1 MAREAARQLA
11 RVKRGGAWIRTLVS
25 QCVIAAI
32 ALGLIEVGLRLTT
45 GRPQGTFMGWF
56 PGVRGLYPENARIVM
71 PGPVPWVVETNRWG
85 FRGPDLEIEKS
96 PGLTRIAM
104 LGDSVTDGFCV
115 DNNATFPAMV
125 AATLLRKGV
134 RAEVINAA
142 SGGASIDRELAV
154 LRDAVS
160 RFSPDIAVLT
170 FVTNDIDA
178 LSVIDDEQLF
188 GGSLERRSTRHSLVR
203 LGVVGSA
210 IGEWTFETY
219 LRKVAPGYAA
229 HPAPSA
235 VSPLP
240 AERYHI
246 GGGSDFSANSRL
258 FLERFRTGDAMIL
271 GEVLPESMEVQLRR
285 YLKAWD
291 LFMDHARARGMR
303 PVFVYFPA
311 YPQVYDR
318 EAPTTIRDRLRA
330 HSANRDVPFL
340 DLTTALQAQEEAI
353 LHLAPADYH
362 LNPRGNRVIGEALAN
377 FLVERG
383 LARNSAEAR

>member
-1 MAREAARQLA
+1 L
-11 RVKRGGAWIRTLVS
+11 L
-25 QCVIAAI
+25 QCAI
-32 ALGLIEVGLRLTT
+32 AVVGLGVIEGALRLTT
-45 GRPQGTFMGWF
+45 GRPQGRFMGWF
-56 PGVRGLYPENARIVM
+56 PGVRGLYPENARILM

-85 FRGPDLEIEKS
+85 FRGLDLAIEKP
-96 PGLTRIAM
+96 PGFFRIAM

-134 RAEVINAA
+134 RAEVVNAA

-170 FVTNDIDA
+170 FVTNDVDA
-178 LSVIDDEQLF
+178 LTAIDDEHLY
-188 GGSLERRSTRHSLVR
+188 GGFLERRSARHDLLR
-203 LGVVGSA
+203 MGVVGTA

-229 HPAPSA
+229 QPAPSA
-235 VSPLP
+235 APPLS
-240 AERYHI
+240 AERYRI
-246 GGGSDFSANSRL
+246 EGGSDFSTNSRL

-271 GEVLPESMEVQLRR
+271 GEVLPDSMEVQLRR
-285 YLKAWD
+285 YLRAWD

-318 EAPTTIRDRLRA
+318 DTPTTIRDRLRS
-330 HSANRDVPFL
+330 HSENRDVLFL
-340 DLTTALQAQEEAI
+340 DLTTALRAQGAAV

-362 LNPRGNRVIGEALAN
+362 LNPQGNRVIGEALAD
-377 FLVERG
+377 FLVEQG
-383 LARNSAEAR
+383 LVRPPAEPK

>member
-1 MAREAARQLA
+1 MF
-11 RVKRGGAWIRTLVS
+11 VI

-32 ALGLIEVGLRLTT
+32 ILGGIEVSVRLAT
-45 GRPQGTFMGWF
+45 GRPKGTFAGWF
-56 PGVRGLYPENARIVM
+56 PEVRGLYPRNARILM

-85 FRGPDLEIEKS
+85 FRGPDIAVEKS
-96 PGLTRIAM
+96 PGVSRIAM
-104 LGDSVTDGFCV
+104 IGDSVTDGFCV
-115 DNNATFPAMV
+115 DNDATFPAMV
-125 AATLLRKGV
+125 GQTLARKGV
-134 RAEVINAA
+134 RAEVINTA
-142 SGGASIDRELAV
+142 SGGASIDIELAV
-154 LRDAVS
+154 LRGVVS

-170 FVTNDIDA
+170 FVTNDVNA
-178 LSVIDDEQLF
+178 LSDVGDEQLY
-188 GGSLERRSTRHSLVR
+188 GSSLERRSARNSLVR
-203 LGVVGSA
+203 MGVVGTA
-210 IGEWTFETY
+210 LGEWTFETY

-235 VSPLP
+235 ASPLP
-240 AERYHI
+240 AERYYVE
-246 GGGSDFSANSRL
+246 GGSDFSTNSRL

-271 GEVLPESMEVQLRR
+271 GEVLPESMEIQLRR

-318 EAPTTIRDRLRA
+318 DAPTTIRDRLRA

-340 DLTTALQAQEEAI
+340 DLTTALQAQEAAI

-362 LNPRGNRVIGEALAN
+362 LNPEGNRVIGEALAD

-383 LARNSAEAR
+383 LVRTSAEAR